1 MKRISLA
8 EFRRR
13 CLEVV
18 DIIAATCEPV
28 VITKNGKPIA
38 KLVPAGRPMQDF
50 LGVQQEQLRLPEI
63 LNRRYNRLKTGKP
76 SANSKI
82 SNGMRFIDS
91 LRSDC

>member
-50 LGVQQEQLRLPEI
+50 FGCLAGTIEVAGDIESPLQPAEDWEALR
-63 LNRRYNRLKTGKP
+63 
-76 SANSKI
+76 
-82 SNGMRFIDS
+82 
-91 LRSDC
+91 